1 MSKVKI
7 VADEFGSVVFISP
20 NNPEYGYIRVEQ
32 DCPIF
37 NSKGWFDFKKRC
49 AIIPG
54 RAQDLKR
61 AVEAGFFTAGKELPG
76 KIVAKEQLEPLMES
90 NTDFGLKRAG
100 NDGVVLLF
108 EDQMIYRRTFYTENL
123 TETDVLIQHT
133 NTDEIKAANN
143 NFDVMKYTRDISNK
157 KIKNEADTNVDQEVT
172 IHANTVEPKTS
183 KVVDDME
190 ITVTADVEEE
200 STDDVAFD
208 F

>member
-1 MSKVKI
+1 MSKVKV
-7 VADEFGSVVFISP
+7 VADEFGSVVSISP

-32 DCPIF
+32 DCPVF

-54 RAQDLKR
+54 KTEELKR
-61 AVEAGFFTAGKELPG
+61 AVHAGFFKAGNELPG
-76 KIVAKEQLEPLMES
+76 KIVVKEQLEPLMES
-90 NTDFGLKRAG
+90 NPDFGLKRAG

-133 NTDEIKAANN
+133 NIDEIKSAMD
-143 NFDVMKYTRDISNK
+143 NFNVLKYTKDIKSK
-157 KIKNEADTNVDQEVT
+157 KIKNENQTNIDQEVE
-172 IHANTVEPKTS
+172 IHAAKVES
-183 KVVDDME
+183 ESSEEVDDME
-190 ITVTADVEEE
+190 ITVTADSDET
-200 STDDVAFD
+200 SGVAFD

>member
-1 MSKVKI
+1 MSKVK
-7 VADEFGSVVFISP
+7 VFADDFGSVVFISP

-32 DCPIF
+32 DCPVF

-54 RAQDLKR
+54 KTADLKR
-61 AVEAGFFTAGKELPG
+61 AVEAGFFKANKELPG

-100 NDGVVLLF
+100 TDGPVLLF
-108 EDQMIYRRTFYTENL
+108 EDQRIYRRTFYTENL

-133 NTDEIKAANN
+133 NIDEIKTANST
-143 NFDVMKYTRDISNK
+143 FDIIQHAQNIRSK
-157 KIKNEADTNVDQEVT
+157 KIKNESDTNVDQEVE
-172 IHANTVEPKTS
+172 IHAATIEPKTS
-183 KVVDDME
+183 EETDEMA
-190 ITVTADVEEE
+190 IPVTAEEE
-200 STDDVAFD
+200 STGDVAFD

>member
-1 MSKVKI
+1 MSKVK
-7 VADEFGSVVFISP
+7 VFADEFGSVVFISP

-32 DCPIF
+32 DCPVF
-37 NSKGWFDFKKRC
+37 SGKGWFDFKKRC

-54 RAQDLKR
+54 KAADLKR

-76 KIVAKEQLEPLMES
+76 KIVAKEQLEPLMAS

-133 NTDEIKAANN
+133 NIDEIKTANST
-143 NFDVMKYTRDISNK
+143 FDVMKYTRDISNK
-157 KIKNEADTNVDQEVT
+157 KIKNEINTNIDQEVT
-172 IHANTVEPKTS
+172 IHANTVESETS

-190 ITVTADVEEE
+190 IPVNADVEE
-200 STDDVAFD
+200 STDVAFD